1 MRSTPRTQLTAKIAL
16 NIPILSS
23 PMDTVTEAELAIA
36 LAQEGGLGV
45 IHKNMSIEE
54 QTREV
59 DKVKR
64 SENGIIVDPIT
75 LPPDATV
82 GQARKIMSGHNISGV
97 PITVDGYLR
106 GILTRR
112 DLRFLESNDLRIEEV
127 MTKENLVTAPA
138 DTSLEEADRILTKN
152 KVEKLLLVDDEY
164 RLKGLITIK
173 DIDKL
178 HRYPNACKDARG
190 RLRVGAAV
198 GVHDYERIASLL
210 EADVDVLIV
219 DSAHGHSKNVIETV
233 RRIKRDFDIQVVA
246 GNVATGEGTRALI
259 EAGADAVKVGIGPG
273 SICTTRVVSGV
284 GVPQITAIHQSAKA
298 AGGRVPII
306 ADGGIR
312 YSGDITKAIAAGA
325 HCVMIGGL
333 FAGLAE
339 SPGDTIIY
347 RGRSFKTYRG
357 MGSIGAM
364 AKGSHERYRQDARN
378 QEYRK
383 QGCAEPETRSRR
395 RRGPRSLQ
403 GSAGGIRLPAR
414 RRPASRHGLLRNP
427 DHRGAPH
434 QGAVHPGHRRR
445 RSRKAIPTTSS
456 SPRKL
461 PITRASA
468 VKMRSVAGRSE
479 QALATAQ
486 AVSVRWFSK
495 ETRGHVK
502 ITNRVRMIGN
512 KDDQAVTLSV
522 RAASELPHV
531 VWLVA
536 RERNR
541 GITVLAIIAI
551 RLDRT
556 NPGSLVLEHWH
567 GPAVCRFDV
576 PIESIHLV
584 RQVPVKQGGVA
595 CVAQLRH

>member
-1 MRSTPRTQLTAKIAL
+1 MHERIAYQGITFDDVLLEPGYSDYLPREVDVRTHLTARIAL
-16 NIPILSS
+16 NLPILSS

-82 GQARKIMSGHNISGV
+82 GEARQIMGGHNISGV
-97 PITVDGYLR
+97 PITVGGRLR

-112 DLRFLESNDLRIEEV
+112 DLRFLESNELRIEEV

-190 RLRVGAAV
+190 RLRAGAAV

-219 DSAHGHSKNVIETV
+219 DSAHGHSKNVVETV
-233 RRIKRDFDIQVVA
+233 RRIKREFEIQVVA
-246 GNVATGEGTRALI
+246 GNVATAEGAKALAD
-259 EAGADAVKVGIGPG
+259 AGADAIKVGIGPG

-284 GVPQITAIHQSAKA
+284 GVPQMTAIAAASKA
-298 AGGRVPII
+298 VGGSTPII

-339 SPGDTIIY
+339 SPGETIIY
-347 RGRSFKTYRG
+347 RGRSFKSYRG
-357 MGSIGAM
+357 MGSLGAM
-364 AKGSHERYRQDARN
+364 ARGSHERYRQEA
-378 QEYRK
+378 
-383 QGCAEPETRSRR
+383 T
-395 RRGPRSLQ
+395 
-403 GSAGGIRLPAR
+403 
-414 RRPASRHGLLRNP
+414 RPADAGKTASPPKLVPEGVEGRVPYKGPLSDYVFQLVGGLRAGMGYCGTKTIDDLRTQARFIQVTAASVQEGHP
-427 DHRGAPH
+427 HDIAITQEAPNY
-434 QGAVHPGHRRR
+434 
-445 RSRKAIPTTSS
+445 SS
-456 SPRKL
+456 YSGE
-461 PITRASA
+461 SDG
-468 VKMRSVAGRSE
+468 GRS
-479 QALATAQ
+479 
-486 AVSVRWFSK
+486 SV
-495 ETRGHVK
+495 
-502 ITNRVRMIGN
+502 
-512 KDDQAVTLSV
+512 
-522 RAASELPHV
+522 
-531 VWLVA
+531 
-536 RERNR
+536 
-541 GITVLAIIAI
+541 
-551 RLDRT
+551 
-556 NPGSLVLEHWH
+556 
-567 GPAVCRFDV
+567 
-576 PIESIHLV
+576 
-584 RQVPVKQGGVA
+584 
-595 CVAQLRH
+595 

>member
-1 MRSTPRTQLTAKIAL
+1 MHERIAYQGITFDDVLLEPGYSDLLPHETDTRSQLTARIGL

-45 IHKNMSIEE
+45 IHKNMSVEE

-82 GQARKIMSGHNISGV
+82 GEARKIMRGHNISGV
-97 PITVDGYLR
+97 PITVNGYLR

-112 DLRFLESNDLRIEEV
+112 DLRFLESNDIRIEEV

-152 KVEKLLLVDDEY
+152 KVEKLLLVDDQY

-178 HRYPNACKDARG
+178 HRYPHACKDSRG

-198 GVHDYERIASLL
+198 GVHDYERISSLL
-210 EADVDVLIV
+210 EAGVDVLVV

-246 GNVATGEGTRALI
+246 GNIATGEGARALI
-259 EAGADAVKVGIGPG
+259 DAGADAVKVGIGPG

-284 GVPQITAIHQSAKA
+284 GVPQVTAIYQAAKA

-312 YSGDITKAIAAGA
+312 YSGDITKALAAGA
-325 HCVMIGGL
+325 HSVMIGGL

-339 SPGDTIIY
+339 SPGETIIY

-357 MGSIGAM
+357 MGSLGAM
-364 AKGSHERYRQDARN
+364 AKGSHERYRQEPGVARHAAD
-378 QEYRK
+378 QE
-383 QGCAEPETRSRR
+383 
-395 RRGPRSLQ
+395 
-403 GSAGGIRLPAR
+403 
-414 RRPASRHGLLRNP
+414 N
-427 DHRGAPH
+427 D
-434 QGAVHPGHRRR
+434 
-445 RSRKAIPTTSS
+445 
-456 SPRKL
+456 
-461 PITRASA
+461 
-468 VKMRSVAGRSE
+468 
-479 QALATAQ
+479 ALAAQ
-486 AVSVRWFSK
+486 KLVPEGVEGRVPYKGPLADFVFQLVGGLRAGMGYCGTRTIEELRTKARFIQVTGASVQESHPHDIVITQEAPNYSSFTSDN
-495 ETRGHVK
+495 EHGGH
-502 ITNRVRMIGN
+502 
-512 KDDQAVTLSV
+512 
-522 RAASELPHV
+522 
-531 VWLVA
+531 
-536 RERNR
+536 
-541 GITVLAIIAI
+541 
-551 RLDRT
+551 
-556 NPGSLVLEHWH
+556 
-567 GPAVCRFDV
+567 
-576 PIESIHLV
+576 
-584 RQVPVKQGGVA
+584 
-595 CVAQLRH
+595 